1 MKWKPDIRKLKNT
14 LSVIFII
21 FVVLIVI
28 CLAMWVKMSD
38 IIDKQLEEHVNQQ
51 AVTVSRVVNN
61 SLNDELRL
69 LSDATAF
76 VDPADGSIDMFFS
89 EEEGVDY
96 GVLSIN
102 GEAVCGKA
110 LNLQEYD
117 GIFDALHGKASV
129 SCSGNNVL
137 FAVPVYR
144 GENVKYV
151 LYKLYDSSALAKKID
166 LSCYGDGGEF
176 VITDIDRNII
186 LKAEN
191 SRIEASFFADAENE
205 KAMAVISEKMNTRS
219 TAASHAKGRYGDNI
233 LFAAETD
240 YHSLYIIGYVDADK
254 VAGVISLMISL
265 VLWCFG
271 LLWVLL
277 VIVII
282 YLISAEK
289 KAKESD
295 EFRQAKLIAEKANQ
309 AKSDFLANMSHE
321 IRTPINAVIGM
332 NEMILRECEDK
343 NVLDYATNI
352 ESASRNLLAIINDIL
367 DFSKIES
374 GKMEIYENSY
384 LLSEL
389 IQDVISMVEMRVKKK
404 DLLFEVSVEE
414 SLPRELYGD
423 DIRIRQIMINLLS
436 NAVKYT
442 PKGSV
447 RFSVSGVADAA
458 DDSIM
463 LRIAVEDTGIGIRP
477 EEMRA
482 LFNGFQRL
490 DLEKNRNIEGT
501 GLGLAITHN
510 LATLMDGRIEVN
522 SVYGEGSVFTAYLK
536 QKIVDETPVGKL
548 LDETQAGKGTEYK
561 YEQILTAPEAK
572 ILVVDDNE
580 MNLLVVR
587 KLLHNT
593 QIQITEAMGGAQA
606 LELMRQNR
614 YDVIFLDHM
623 MPDMDGI
630 ETLKRAK
637 AMEDN
642 ESKDAPMIAL
652 TANAISGMREMY
664 LSEGFD
670 DYISKPINGRLL
682 EEKLAK
688 YLPQDIISFRQ
699 YVAEA
704 EIVPPEAG
712 ELIDF
717 ARGLKYCADNVEMYK
732 EIIKMFCNSHDAK
745 YDELEKLYE
754 KKDWN
759 KYTISIH
766 ALKSNALNIGAGS
779 LAEKCLEL
787 ESAGKKIRA
796 EEEVPNQTAFIE
808 SNHSLTMQLYEET
821 IKAAEEYLGG
831 INKG

>member
-76 VDPADGSIDMFFS
+76 VDPADGSIDLFFS

-102 GEAVCGKA
+102 GEAVSGKA

-219 TAASHAKGRYGDNI
+219 TAASHVKGRYGDNI

-254 VAGVISLMISL
+254 VAGVISLMIPL

-548 LDETQAGKGTEYK
+548 LDETQSGKGTEYK

-766 ALKSNALNIGAGS
+766 ALKSNALNIGAGR

-796 EEEVPNQTAFIE
+796 KEEVPDQTAFIE

>member
-1 MKWKPDIRKLKNT
+1 MKWKPDIRKIKNT
-14 LSVIFII
+14 LSVISII
-21 FVVLIVI
+21 FLILIVI
-28 CLAMWVKMSD
+28 CLAMWAKMSE

-51 AVTVSRVVNN
+51 AITVSRVVNN

-69 LSDATAF
+69 LGDATAF
-76 VDPADGSIDMFFS
+76 VDPADGSVDMFFS
-89 EEEGVDY
+89 EEEGVNY
-96 GVLSIN
+96 GVLCID
-102 GEAVCGKA
+102 GEAAFGKT
-110 LNLQEYD
+110 LDLQEYD

-129 SCSGNNVL
+129 SCSEETVL

-144 GENVKYV
+144 GANVKYV

-166 LSCYGDGGEF
+166 LSCYGEGGEF
-176 VITDIDRNII
+176 VITDVDRNII
-186 LKAEN
+186 LKEDTCLIDKA
-191 SRIEASFFADAENE
+191 FFADIENE

-219 TAASHAKGRYGDNI
+219 TAACRVKSSYGDNI

-240 YHSLYIIGYVDADK
+240 YHSLYIIGYVDTGS
-254 VAGVISLMISL
+254 VAGVISLMIPL

-295 EFRQAKLIAEKANQ
+295 EFLQAKLIAEKANQ

-343 NVLDYATNI
+343 NVLEYATNI
-352 ESASRNLLAIINDIL
+352 EGASRNLLAIINDIL

-374 GKMEIYENSY
+374 GKMEIYNNNY

-404 DLLFEVSVEE
+404 GLLFEISVDEE
-414 SLPRELYGD
+414 LPRELYGD
-423 DIRIRQIMINLLS
+423 DIRIRQIMTNLLS

-447 RFSVSGVADAA
+447 RFKVSGDADSEN
-458 DDSIM
+458 DSIM
-463 LRIAVEDTGIGIRP
+463 LQVAVEDTGIGIKP
-477 EEMRA
+477 EEVAA

-510 LATLMDGRIEVN
+510 LATLMNGRIDVS

-536 QKIVDETPVGKL
+536 QKIVDVTPIGKFA
-548 LDETQAGKGTEYK
+548 DEAQAGKATEYK
-561 YEQILTAPEAK
+561 YEQVLTAPDAK

-587 KLLHNT
+587 KLLNNT
-593 QIQITEAMGGAQA
+593 RIQITEAMGGAQA
-606 LELMRQNR
+606 LELMKQNR

-630 ETLKRAK
+630 ETLKLSK
-637 AMEDN
+637 TMEDN
-642 ESKDAPMIAL
+642 QSKEAPMIAL

-688 YLPQDIISFRQ
+688 YLPQDIISFRR

-704 EIVPPEAG
+704 ETVQLEAG
-712 ELIDF
+712 ELIDS
-717 ARGLKYCADNVEMYK
+717 ARGLKYCADNGEMYA
-732 EIIKMFCNSHDAK
+732 EIMKMFCNSHKAK
-745 YDELEKLYE
+745 YDELQKYYE
-754 KKDWN
+754 EKDWN

-766 ALKSNALNIGAGS
+766 ALKSNALNIGAGR

-796 EEEVPNQTAFIE
+796 EEEVPDQTAFIA
-808 SNHSLTMQLYEET
+808 SNHGPAMQLYSET

-831 INKG
+831 VSKG

>member
-38 IIDKQLEEHVNQQ
+38 IIDKQLEEHVNLQ

-102 GEAVCGKA
+102 GEAVSGKA

-254 VAGVISLMISL
+254 VAGVISLMIPL

-404 DLLFEVSVEE
+404 GLAFEVSVEE
-414 SLPRELYGD
+414 TLPRELFGD

-510 LATLMDGRIEVN
+510 LATLMDGRIEVS

-536 QKIVDETPVGKL
+536 QKIVDETPIGKFT
-548 LDETQAGKGTEYK
+548 DEAQPGKGTEYK
-561 YEQILTAPEAK
+561 YEQVLTAPDAK

-630 ETLKRAK
+630 ETLKHSK
-637 AMEDN
+637 AMKDN
-642 ESKDAPMIAL
+642 QSKDAPVIAL

-766 ALKSNALNIGAGS
+766 ALKSNALNIGAGR

-796 EEEVPNQTAFIE
+796 EEEVPDQTAFIE

>member
-69 LSDATAF
+69 LRDATAF

-102 GEAVCGKA
+102 GEAVSGKA

-166 LSCYGDGGEF
+166 LSCYGDVGEF

-254 VAGVISLMISL
+254 VAGVISLMIPL

-606 LELMRQNR
+606 LEFMRQNR

-766 ALKSNALNIGAGS
+766 ALKSNALNIGAGR

-796 EEEVPNQTAFIE
+796 EEEVPDQTAFIE

>member
-102 GEAVCGKA
+102 GEAVSGKA

-191 SRIEASFFADAENE
+191 SQIEASFFADAENE
-205 KAMAVISEKMNTRS
+205 KAMAVISERMNTRS

-254 VAGVISLMISL
+254 VAGVISLMIPL

-766 ALKSNALNIGAGS
+766 ALKSNALNIGAGR

-796 EEEVPNQTAFIE
+796 EEEVPDQTAFIE

>member
-102 GEAVCGKA
+102 GEAVSGKA

-186 LKAEN
+186 LRAEN

-205 KAMAVISEKMNTRS
+205 KAMTVISEKMNTRS
-219 TAASHAKGRYGDNI
+219 TAASHVKGSYGDNI

-254 VAGVISLMISL
+254 VAGVISLMIPL

-766 ALKSNALNIGAGS
+766 ALKSNALNIGAGR

-796 EEEVPNQTAFIE
+796 EEEVPDQTAFIE